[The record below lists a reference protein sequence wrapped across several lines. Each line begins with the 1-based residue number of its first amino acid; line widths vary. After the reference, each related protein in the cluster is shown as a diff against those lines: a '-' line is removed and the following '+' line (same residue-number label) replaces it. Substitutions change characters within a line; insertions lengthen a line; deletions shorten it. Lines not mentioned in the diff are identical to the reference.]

1 MSEFYIIGENRQI
14 AAVNDASLVRSVVV
28 DDVIYTYWR
37 HSEVVGDD
45 DTAVIKMSSSA
56 DGVTWTTPVTVYD
69 PSALDPLLGG
79 VTHNGTN
86 FYLAVGEKNTTTGA
100 VTTKILS
107 SAAGAVFSSPVT
119 VTWADYWACPTDLV
133 YSGTTYYLAATA
145 RTTFDGPMRST
156 VKTST
161 NLSAWTSLGYASQ
174 TSSVDNVHARI
185 EVTGSAVHLV
195 AREGT
200 FGTFGSE
207 DRILYSEYD
216 GQWRGTSVVTAG
228 TGNPSIVTA
237 EKGYAITYQD
247 QTISTDTGIWSWMLY
262 DLLSEEFVRRGT
274 FSQGFLPG
282 SGADAIVYGTGFAV
296 TYGQRSDF
304 DAAPGTLYFR
314 AFSSTVDEPASG
326 FQSKTRDSARPR
338 DTDTLENFDVEISS
352 GSMWISLANGLRY
365 YMGAEDF
372 GDKAQVNRR
381 ITASSPYYEGTYL
394 VHAVRE
400 NVQEMLSIGILGASQ
415 NHVTENMLLLEE
427 LVSQPSFRIR
437 LTMGDHV
444 ETWSCQQADYTIQRG
459 HIMMHNTRAVMK
471 ISVPRLPAVSYEVN

>member
-1 MSEFYIIGENRQI
+1 MSEFYIIGENRRI
-14 AAVNDASLVRSVVV
+14 SAVNDASLVRTVEVN
-28 DDVIYTYWR
+28 DVIYTYWR
-37 HSEVVGDD
+37 HSEVIGDD
-45 DTAVIKMSSSA
+45 DTAVIKMSSST
-56 DGVTWTTPVTVYD
+56 DEITWTTPVTVYD
-69 PSALDPLLGG
+69 PTSLDPLLGG
-79 VTHNGTN
+79 ITHNGTN
-86 FYLAVGEKNTTTGA
+86 FYLAVGEKNTSTGA

-107 SAAGAVFSSPVT
+107 SANGTTFSSPVT
-119 VTWADYWACPTDLV
+119 VTWSDYWACPTDLK

-161 NLSAWTSLGYASQ
+161 NLSSWTSLGYASQ
-174 TSSVDNVHARI
+174 LTTTDNVHARI
-185 EVTGSAVHLV
+185 TVNGSLIHLV

-200 FGTFGSE
+200 FGTFRSD

-216 GQWRGTSVVTAG
+216 GYWRSTAEVVDG
-228 TGNPSIVTA
+228 TGNPDIIAVDD
-237 EKGYAITYQD
+237 GYAIFYQD

-262 DLLSEEFVRRGT
+262 DGENFVRRGT

-282 SGADAIVYGTGFAV
+282 SGASAFVHGTGFAV
-296 TYGQRSDF
+296 TYAQRSDF

-314 AFSSTVDEPASG
+314 YFSTTVDEPPL
-326 FQSKTRDSARPR
+326 TYRPKLGEKLPQN
-338 DTDTLENFDVEISS
+338 TEKLEGFDVEISS
-352 GSMWISLANGLRY
+352 GSLWVSLAQGSRF

-372 GDKAQVNRR
+372 GDKAQVLRR

-400 NVQEMLSIGILGASQ
+400 NVQETLSINVLGASQ
-415 NHVTENMLLLEE
+415 NQVTENLLMLEE

-437 LTMGDHV
+437 LSMGDHV

-471 ISVPRLPAVSYEVN
+471 ISVSRLPNISYEVA

>member
-1 MSEFYIIGENRQI
+1 MSEFYIIGENRRI
-14 AAVNDASLVRSVVV
+14 SAVNDASLVRTVVV
-28 DDVIYTYWR
+28 NDVIYTYWR
-37 HSEVVGDD
+37 HSEVLGDD
-45 DTAVIKMSSSA
+45 AAAVIMMSSSA
-56 DGVTWTTPVTVYD
+56 DEITWTAPVTVYD
-69 PSALDPLLGG
+69 PASLDPLLGG
-79 VTHNGTN
+79 IAHDGTD
-86 FYLAVGEKNTTTGA
+86 FYLAVGEKDTTTGE

-107 SAAGAVFSSPVT
+107 SANGTTFSSPVT
-119 VTWADYWACPTDLV
+119 VTWGDYWACPTDLK

-161 NLSAWTSLGYASQ
+161 DLSSWTSLGYASQ
-174 TSSVDNVHARI
+174 LTATDNVHARI
-185 EVTGSAVHLV
+185 AVNGSLVHLV

-200 FGTFGSE
+200 FGTFKSE

-216 GQWRGTSVVTAG
+216 GYWRTTTEVVEG
-228 TGNPSIVTA
+228 TGNPDIIPVDD
-237 EKGYAITYQD
+237 GYAIFYQD
-247 QTISTDTGIWSWMLY
+247 QTISPDTGTWSWMLY
-262 DLLSEEFVRRGT
+262 DLLSEVFVRRGT

-282 SGADAIVYGTGFAV
+282 SGASAFVHGTGFAV
-296 TYGQRSDF
+296 TYAQRDDF
-304 DAAPGTLYFR
+304 DVPPGTLYFR
-314 AFSSTVDEPASG
+314 YFSTTVDEPPLA
-326 FQSKTRDSARPR
+326 FRPKTNEDRPAESYK
-338 DTDTLENFDVEISS
+338 LANFDVEISS
-352 GSMWISLANGLRY
+352 GSIWVSVATGNRF

-372 GDKAQVNRR
+372 GDKAQVLRR

-400 NVQEMLSIGILGASQ
+400 NVQESLSINVLGASQ
-415 NHVTENMLLLEE
+415 NHVTENLLLLEE

-471 ISVPRLPAVSYEVN
+471 ISVSRLPAVSYEVV

>member
-14 AAVNDASLVRSVVV
+14 SAVNDASLVRSVVV
-28 DDVIYTYWR
+28 NDVIYTYWR

-45 DTAVIKMSSSA
+45 VTAVIKMSSSA

-86 FYLAVGEKNTTTGA
+86 FYLAVGEKDTTTGA

-107 SAAGAVFSSPVT
+107 SADGAVFSSPVT
-119 VTWADYWACPTDLV
+119 VTWTDYWACPTDLV

-161 NLSAWTSLGYASQ
+161 DLSAWTSLGYASQ
-174 TSSVDNVHARI
+174 LTTVDNVHARI

-216 GQWRGTSVVTAG
+216 GQWRGTNVVTAG
-228 TGNPSIVTA
+228 TGNPSIVTV
-237 EKGYAITYQD
+237 EEGYAIAYQD

-262 DLLSEEFVRRGT
+262 DLLSEKFVRRGT

-314 AFSSTVDEPASG
+314 YFSTTVDEPPLVYRP
-326 FQSKTRDSARPR
+326 KTGEKAPHSDDSL
-338 DTDTLENFDVEISS
+338 TNFDVEISS
-352 GSMWISLANGLRY
+352 GSLWVSVATGSRF
-365 YMGAEDF
+365 YMGVEDF
-372 GDKAQVNRR
+372 GDKAQVLRR
-381 ITASSPYYEGTYL
+381 ISASSPFYEGTYL

-400 NVQEMLSIGILGASQ
+400 NVQETLSINVLGASQ
-415 NHVTENMLLLEE
+415 NHVTENLLLLEE

-437 LTMGDHV
+437 LSMGDHV

-471 ISVPRLPAVSYEVN
+471 ISVSRLPTVSYEVA